1 MIRLSELQG
10 PADRGLDPV
19 APEERGLL
27 YRALR
32 IARLADDTP
41 RGLRRRVLAFALLS
55 WLPLLLL
62 STAEG
67 HLLDGGM
74 VVPFVRDVEAH
85 VRFLIVI
92 PLLLM
97 AEVEARRILPSLVR
111 EFPLRGLIPAQAMP
125 RFDAAIASAFRLRNS
140 VWAELLLVGLV
151 YGVFI
156 SVVWRQYGAS
166 YAVTW
171 FASTSAAGPQLT
183 LAGYWYLLVSL
194 PLVQFLLLRWYLW
207 IVIWARFL
215 WQVSR
220 IELNLTPTHPDRAGG
235 LGFLQSSGYLFTTMA
250 IAIGAVMAG
259 PIASQIFFKGAA
271 LPDFADEIVLV
282 VAFVVCAALGP
293 LLFFEPQL
301 RAAKKT
307 GLLEYGRLADRHARE
322 FHTKW
327 LHGGSGADEALVGSP
342 DISSLADMGGAYQ
355 IVEGMRLVPA
365 NYIAVIHLAVATLIP
380 VAPLLLTMIPLN
392 ELAQKLFTI
401 VL

>member
-1 MIRLSELQG
+1 MIKLSELQPPG
-10 PADRGLDPV
+10 HAIDSQT
-19 APEERGLL
+19 PEERGLL

-32 IARLADDTP
+32 MARLADDTS

-62 STAEG
+62 TTAERN
-67 HLLDGGM
+67 LLDGSAA
-74 VVPFVRDVEAH
+74 VPFVRDVEAH

-92 PLLLM
+92 PLLLI
-97 AEVEARRILPSLVR
+97 AEVEARRILPLLVR
-111 EFPLRGLIPAQAMP
+111 EFPRRGLIPAPAMP
-125 RFDAAIASAFRLRNS
+125 RFEAAIASAYRVRNS
-140 VWAELLLVGLV
+140 VWAELVLIGLA

-156 SVVWRQYGAS
+156 AVVWRQYGAT

-171 FASTSAAGPQLT
+171 YASSSAAGSQLT

-235 LGFLQSSGYLFTTMA
+235 LGFLQGSGYLFTTMA

-259 PIASQIFFKGAA
+259 PIASQILFKGAA

-282 VAFVVCAALGP
+282 AAFVVCAALGP
-293 LLFFEPQL
+293 LLFFAPQL

-307 GLLEYGRLADRHARE
+307 GLLEYGRLGNRYVRE
-322 FHTKW
+322 FHAKW
-327 LHGGSGADEALVGSP
+327 VGGSPPADEPLVGSA
-342 DISSLADMGGAYQ
+342 DIQSLADMGGAYE

-365 NYIAVIHLAVATLIP
+365 NYTAPVHLAVATLIP